1 MREHLFLVIILL
13 LSSCTITKRV
23 HRKGVNI
30 EWHKN
35 YSTHQNSNS
44 NSVSIDVLELEF
56 SDKVGI
62 NAGDSIQFVSC
73 IDSIHAEQTLT
84 SVHYS
89 LSSRKNKGIESRK
102 KRVSKIL
109 AKAQLLQFDKS
120 IKKIEKKPV
129 NTVLY
134 TDELL
139 KKIGIIILIIGGGI
153 ILTSFIVMSGFVGFT
168 NLFSS
173 LVLSGNGFT
182 AGVLGFLLFLLLVVV
197 FLLFLFLIEAI
208 GGFIIGLTLGLI
220 LLGVGGILLLL
231 NLLLN

>member
-30 EWHKN
+30 EWHKK
-35 YSTHQNSNS
+35 YSTHQSFNSS
-44 NSVSIDVLELEF
+44 SASTDVLEFNF
-56 SDKVGI
+56 SDKAEI

-102 KRVSKIL
+102 KVIREVLTNENIVKFGKSTKRGEKYSANTAFSSDEIL
-109 AKAQLLQFDKS
+109 K
-120 IKKIEKKPV
+120 
-129 NTVLY
+129 T
-134 TDELL
+134 
-139 KKIGIIILIIGGGI
+139 IGIVVLILGGVI
-153 ILTSFIVMSGFVGFT
+153 ILTSFIALSGFIGFE

-173 LVLSGNGFT
+173 LVLSGNGIA
-182 AGVLGFLLFLLLVVV
+182 AGFLGFLLFLLLLVLFIL
-197 FLLFLFLIEAI
+197 FLLLIEAI
-208 GGFIIGLTLGLI
+208 GGFIVGLTLGLV
-220 LLGVGGILLLL
+220 LLGIGGVLLLV
-231 NLLLN
+231 NQLLN